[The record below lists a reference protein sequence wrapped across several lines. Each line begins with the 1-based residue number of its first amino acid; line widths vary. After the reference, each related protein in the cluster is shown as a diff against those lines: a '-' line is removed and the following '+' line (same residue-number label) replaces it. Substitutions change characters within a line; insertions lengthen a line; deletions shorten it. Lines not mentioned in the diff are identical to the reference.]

1 MIMADRYGSGESPG
15 EQEFFTVFEVAER
28 LRCKPRTVLNRIYA
42 GVLQAVRVDGTRPWL
57 IPAGEYYRY
66 KSELL
71 ERARG

>member
-1 MIMADRYGSGESPG
+1 MPDRSGPG
-15 EQEFFTVFEVAER
+15 DASGDQEFFTVSEVAER
-28 LRCKPRTVLNRIYA
+28 LRCKSRTVLNRIYTGA
-42 GVLQAVRVDGTRPWL
+42 LQAVRVDGTRSWL

>member
-1 MIMADRYGSGESPG
+1 MSDRSGLGDPPAG
-15 EQEFFTVFEVAER
+15 QEFFTVSEVAER
-28 LRCKPRTVLNRIYA
+28 LRCKSRTVLNRIYTGA
-42 GVLQAVRVDGTRPWL
+42 LQAVRIDGTRRWL

>member
-1 MIMADRYGSGESPG
+1 MSDRSGPG
-15 EQEFFTVFEVAER
+15 DISGDQEFFTVSEVAER
-28 LRCKPRTVLNRIYA
+28 LRCKSRTVLNRIYA
-42 GVLQAVRVDGTRPWL
+42 GALQAVRVDGTRSWL

>member
-1 MIMADRYGSGESPG
+1 MSAKSAAGGESG
-15 EQEFFTVFEVAER
+15 DQEFFTVAEVAER

-42 GVLQAVRVDGTRPWL
+42 GTLQAIRIDGTRPWL
-57 IPAGEYYRY
+57 IPAGEYYRF

>member
-1 MIMADRYGSGESPG
+1 MSDRSRPGDTSGD
-15 EQEFFTVFEVAER
+15 QEFFTVCEVAER
-28 LRCKPRTVLNRIYA
+28 LRCEPRTVLNRIYT
-42 GVLQAVRVDGTRPWL
+42 GTLQAVRIDGTRRWL

>member
-1 MIMADRYGSGESPG
+1 MSDRSGPG
-15 EQEFFTVFEVAER
+15 DPPAGQEFFTVSEVAER

-42 GVLQAVRVDGTRPWL
+42 GVFQAVRIEGTRSWL